1 MVDLYLTAS
10 KSLVVDFY
18 GFGMLPI
25 ILVVIVVLAVIY
37 MVYKH
42 GKK

>member
-1 MVDLYLTAS
+1 MVDLYLTAG

-18 GFGMLPI
+18 GFGMLPFI
-25 ILVVIVVLAVIY
+25 LIVIVILVVIY
-37 MVYKH
+37 MVYKY

>member
-1 MVDLYLTAS
+1 MVDLYLTAG

-18 GFGMLPI
+18 GFWMLPVL
-25 ILVVIVVLAVIY
+25 LVVIVVLVVIY

>member
-1 MVDLYLTAS
+1 MINQYLTAG

-25 ILVVIVVLAVIY
+25 ILVVIVILVVIY

-42 GKK
+42 GIK

>member
-1 MVDLYLTAS
+1 MADLYLTAG

-25 ILVVIVVLAVIY
+25 ILIVIVVFAVIF

>member
-1 MVDLYLTAS
+1 MINQYLTAG

-25 ILVVIVVLAVIY
+25 ILVVIVVLAVMF